1 MTGRINR
8 AARVLTV
15 LAAITVAGAASAQD
29 DDRRRLGDAVLEAM
43 EADAGEADQ
52 PVVEEGV
59 ITFEAFAEGMD
70 LTTLIEYVSE
80 VLDVHILIRGQ
91 VTGTVV
97 FTGPKTIEK
106 DQLLDLLEAML
117 DQYDYA
123 LTYDALTDTYTVQA
137 ASDVRAGVLAG
148 DFATTK
154 IINTPNVRPSALQ
167 NAISAQFG
175 TGGRP
180 GAPAGG
186 SQIAYIDELGIIVV
200 TDAPMRVRAIEQLVE
215 RLLEEYAKGQ
225 YIRFQLQH
233 VAAPAARER
242 ALQLVSPAASTGV
255 RLPNQ
260 PNQPQGLQVSGQGL
274 NNLGDRL
281 TIDPVGNALIFRG
294 LPQEIDQVE
303 AVLRLIDQ
311 PSQLEPRQYYA
322 GANARQIADIA
333 SQRGLGEIIELS
345 EESGVTGVRA
355 GRQNIN
361 NQFQQSGS
369 MAGGSTLVVN
379 VEQGTIIY
387 YATPS
392 QHEGLALLIERLD
405 TEQDR
410 VVIEEYELDHADAE
424 DVAEVLLA
432 LLENARPVA
441 DSPLLPQQGQAPG
454 STPPGQPQAPQGDVV
469 GGEGSGISIT
479 PSEDVFVVAD
489 VSRNQILVKAPLGQQ
504 EEFGRLIRKLDE
516 RRPQVYIETQIV
528 AVSSS
533 EDFKLA
539 VETQIVAGQF
549 GLQTDFGLTS
559 ASEGAG
565 FLNPRNVSTALGG
578 LTTAVIKSEY
588 VPIVINAIQTNS
600 SGRLISSP
608 QLLVDDNEEAEIVSL
623 EQQAT
628 TTSQQGTATTQTSFG
643 GYEDAGTTL
652 RVTPSISKGG
662 YMRLDYEIELSNFVG
677 QGSNGIPPPRQQ
689 RNISSDSVTIP
700 SDTTIVVGGIK
711 TQDIRDTVI
720 KVPWIGDI
728 PLIGVLFRYVEDPD
742 GGGAVRVH
750 HAADHARPE
759 LPGPASADA
768 RAAGG
773 RRSAA
778 RHPGGQADAHPADP
792 DQERGGGRADQRRG
806 GRDGPPSSRAIRLI
820 RRPGPPRDR
829 IELHPWHASRKPQ
842 DAPTAGTATTPTAAR
857 WSRRTLRA
865 SRVCS
870 GRSR

>member
-8 AARVLTV
+8 AARGLLV
-15 LAAITVAGAASAQD
+15 LAAISVAGAAWAQD

-43 EADAGEADQ
+43 ELDAGEAEQ

-97 FTGPKTIEK
+97 FTGPKTVEK
-106 DQLLDLLEAML
+106 DQLLVLLEAML

-137 ASDVRAGVLAG
+137 ASDVRAGVLSG
-148 DFATTK
+148 DFATTR

-180 GAPAGG
+180 GAPSGG

-311 PSQLEPRQYYA
+311 PSMLEPRQYYA

-345 EESGVTGVRA
+345 EDQGVAGGRA

-410 VVIEEYELDHADAE
+410 IVIEEYELDHADAE

-432 LLENARPVA
+432 LLENARPTA
-441 DSPLLPQQGQAPG
+441 DAPLLPQQGQAPG

-469 GGEGSGISIT
+469 GGEGEISIM

-533 EDFKLA
+533 EDFRLA

-549 GLQTDFGLTS
+549 GLQTDFGLTN
-559 ASEGAG
+559 AGEGAG
-565 FLNPRNVSTALGG
+565 FLDPRNVSTSLGG

-588 VPIVINAIQTNS
+588 VPFVINAIQTDS

-623 EQQAT
+623 EQQPT

-677 QGSNGIPPPRQQ
+677 RGSDGIPAPRQQ
-689 RNISSDSVTIP
+689 RNISSNSVTIP

-711 TQDIRDTVI
+711 TEDIRDTIV
-720 KVPWIGDI
+720 KVPLIGDI
-728 PLIGVLFRYVEDPD
+728 PLIGVLFRDTTKIQQEAVLYVFITPRIMRDPNFQD
-742 GGGAVRVH
+742 LRLQTRGPQSDVDLPLDIPEVKPTRIPLIPTRSEEAAAPTSGEEVGMVR
-750 HAADHARPE
+750 
-759 LPGPASADA
+759 
-768 RAAGG
+768 
-773 RRSAA
+773 
-778 RHPGGQADAHPADP
+778 
-792 DQERGGGRADQRRG
+792 
-806 GRDGPPSSRAIRLI
+806 
-820 RRPGPPRDR
+820 RRPGQFD
-829 IELHPWHASRKPQ
+829 
-842 DAPTAGTATTPTAAR
+842 
-857 WSRRTLRA
+857 
-865 SRVCS
+865 
-870 GRSR
+870 